1 LKQSLVL
8 LNQGISFTLSELG
21 AKSGA
26 LGVARLAV
34 RDLFEV
40 EHLNPT
46 AFV

>member
-1 LKQSLVL
+1 VL
-8 LNQGISFTLSELG
+8 LNQNVRFTVSELG

-26 LGVARLAV
+26 LGVARMAA

-40 EHLNPT
+40 EHLNPS